1 MLDRS
6 DLVAFVSTTDLER
19 ARQFYEGVLNLRVVD
34 ANPFAL
40 VVDAHGTSLRITQVD
55 ELHPQP
61 FTVLGWQ
68 VDDMVGTIDALCEH
82 GVRFT
87 IYDGMPQDELGIWTT
102 PDGSLVAWFTDPDGN
117 TLSLTQSATG

>member
-19 ARQFYEGVLNLRVVD
+19 ARQFYEGVLGLRVVD
-34 ANPFAL
+34 ANPVAL

-61 FTVLGWQ
+61 FTVLGWK
-68 VDDMVGTIDALCEH
+68 VADMVATIDALCEQ
-82 GVRFT
+82 GVHFNV
-87 IYDGMPQDELGIWTT
+87 YDGMPQDELGIWTT
-102 PDGSLVAWFTDPDGN
+102 PDGSTVAWFTDPDGN